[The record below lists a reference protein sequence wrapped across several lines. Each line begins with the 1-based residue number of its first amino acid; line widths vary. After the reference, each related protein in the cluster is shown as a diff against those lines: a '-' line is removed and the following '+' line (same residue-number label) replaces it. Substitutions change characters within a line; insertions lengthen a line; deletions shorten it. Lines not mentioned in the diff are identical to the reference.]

1 MPTRPWYSR
10 IPSPLIMLFI
20 IILVVAAMT
29 WLLPAGLY
37 ERVEVNERLR
47 VIPGSYGV
55 VEPTPLGWL
64 DVFKAFPEGYKRAT
78 PIIFICLASALM
90 FSLLE
95 VSKTI
100 ENVIGRVVYLM
111 GGGRKKDE
119 MLDVTARDS
128 GTPDSALPQFRAE
141 ILIVL
146 LTLVYGML
154 GVMVGYENNIAT
166 IPIAAIV
173 ILALGGDL
181 VLAAGV
187 SVGGMT
193 VAFGLSP
200 INFYTV
206 GNGHLIAD
214 LPLFSGAWLRIILC
228 VGGLALMAAYNV
240 RYYRRLR
247 KDPSLSIGAGLDTE
261 GMKLS
266 KPLAEYR
273 ISGRN
278 WLLLSIFLVGLGVV
292 LYGVFNWE
300 GFHINDTSAIFLMVT
315 VALALVSGLSGEA
328 ITQAGFRSIAQ
339 MAPATFIIGMATTV
353 SVIMEQGQI
362 QDTISNGLAEAL
374 GGLPTYASAIGMSIG
389 QSGLNLLIP
398 SGSGQAMATLP
409 VMIPLGN
416 ELGLSP
422 QISILAFQIG
432 DGVTNLFNPSLG
444 GLVAMLSLCRVPF
457 DRWLRFALP
466 LTGMLLVWAW
476 LGLLLAVAVGYS

>member
-1 MPTRPWYSR
+1 
-10 IPSPLIMLFI
+10 MLFL

-37 ERVEVNERLR
+37 ERIEVNGRLR
-47 VIPGSYGV
+47 VVPGSYGE
-55 VEPTPLGWL
+55 VESTPLSIFE
-64 DVFKAFPEGYKRAT
+64 VFKTFPDGYKRAT

-95 VSKTI
+95 RTRTI
-100 ENVIGRVVYLM
+100 ENAVGRIVHLM
-111 GGGRKKDE
+111 G
-119 MLDVTARDS
+119 
-128 GTPDSALPQFRAE
+128 QNRAE
-141 ILIVL
+141 LLLVL
-146 LTLVYGML
+146 LTFVYGML

-173 ILALGGDL
+173 VLALGGDL

-214 LPLFSGAWLRIILC
+214 LPLFSGAWLRTILC
-228 VGGLALMAAYNV
+228 AGGLALMAWYNV
-240 RYYRRLR
+240 RYYRKLQA
-247 KDPSLSIGAGLDTE
+247 DPANAIGGDLDTS

-266 KPLAEYR
+266 KPLEEYE
-273 ISGRN
+273 ITGRN
-278 WLLLSIFLVGLGVV
+278 WLLLAIFLCGLGAV
-292 LYGVFNWE
+292 LYGVFNVE

-315 VALALVSGLSGEA
+315 VVLALASGLSGKDVTE
-328 ITQAGFRSIAQ
+328 AGFRSIAQ

-362 QDTISNGLAEAL
+362 QDTISNGLANAL
-374 GGLPTYASAIGMSIG
+374 SGLPTYLSAIGMSIG

-422 QISILAFQIG
+422 QISILAFQVG
-432 DGVTNLFNPSLG
+432 DGITNLFNPSLG

-466 LTGMLLVWAW
+466 LTGMLLIWAW
-476 LGLLLAVAVGYS
+476 MGLLLAVAVGYQ

>member
-1 MPTRPWYSR
+1 MKWYSR
-10 IPSPLIMLFI
+10 IPSPLIMLFL

-37 ERVEVNERLR
+37 ERIEVNGRLR
-47 VIPGSYGV
+47 VVPGSYGE
-55 VEPTPLGWL
+55 VESTPLSIFE
-64 DVFKAFPEGYKRAT
+64 VFKTFPDGYKRAT

-95 VSKTI
+95 RTRTI
-100 ENVIGRVVYLM
+100 ENAVGRIVHLM
-111 GGGRKKDE
+111 G
-119 MLDVTARDS
+119 
-128 GTPDSALPQFRAE
+128 QNRAE
-141 ILIVL
+141 LLLVL
-146 LTLVYGML
+146 LTFVYGML

-173 ILALGGDL
+173 VLALGGDL

-214 LPLFSGAWLRIILC
+214 LPLFSGAWLRTILC
-228 VGGLALMAAYNV
+228 AGGLALMAWYNV
-240 RYYRRLR
+240 RYYRKLQA
-247 KDPSLSIGAGLDTE
+247 DPANAIGGDLDTS

-266 KPLAEYR
+266 KPLEEYE
-273 ISGRN
+273 ITGRN
-278 WLLLSIFLVGLGVV
+278 WLLLAIFLCGLGAV
-292 LYGVFNWE
+292 LYGVFNVE

-315 VALALVSGLSGEA
+315 VVLALASGLSGKDVTE
-328 ITQAGFRSIAQ
+328 AGFRSIAQ

-362 QDTISNGLAEAL
+362 QDTISNGLANAL
-374 GGLPTYASAIGMSIG
+374 SGLPTYLSAIGMSIG

-409 VMIPLGN
+409 VMIPLGT

-422 QISILAFQIG
+422 QISILAFQVG
-432 DGVTNLFNPSLG
+432 DGITNLFNPSLG

-466 LTGMLLVWAW
+466 LTGMLLIWAW
-476 LGLLLAVAVGYS
+476 LGLLLAVAVGYQ

>member
-1 MPTRPWYSR
+1 MKWYTR
-10 IPSPLIMLFI
+10 IPSPLIMLFL

-37 ERVEVNERLR
+37 ERIAVDGRMR
-47 VIPGSYGV
+47 VVPGSYGE
-55 VEPTPLGWL
+55 VEATPLGL
-64 DVFKAFPEGYKRAT
+64 FDIFKAFPEGYKRAT

-95 VSKTI
+95 RSKTI
-100 ENVIGRVVYLM
+100 ENVIGRVVFLM
-111 GGGRKKDE
+111 GGGNK
-119 MLDVTARDS
+119 TS
-128 GTPDSALPQFRAE
+128 TPDEVPTENGLSETAPMARGRAE
-141 ILIVL
+141 ILLVL
-146 LTLVYGML
+146 LTLVYGLL
-154 GVMVGYENNIAT
+154 GIMVGYENNIAT

-173 ILALGGDL
+173 VLALGGDL
-181 VLAAGV
+181 ILAAGV

-214 LPLFSGAWLRIILC
+214 LPLFSGAWLRTILC
-228 VGGLALMAAYNV
+228 TGGLALMAWYNV
-240 RYYRRLR
+240 RYYRRLLAN
-247 KDPSLSIGAGLDTE
+247 PESGIGRGLDTD
-261 GMKLS
+261 GMQLS
-266 KPLAEYR
+266 KPLAEYE
-273 ISGRN
+273 ISGKN
-278 WLLLSIFLVGLGVV
+278 WLLLGIFMAGLGAV
-292 LYGVFNWE
+292 LYGVFNIE

-315 VALALVSGLSGEA
+315 VALALASGLSGKEV
-328 ITQAGFRSIAQ
+328 TEAGFHSIAQ

-353 SVIMEQGQI
+353 SVLMEQGQI
-362 QDTISNGLAEAL
+362 QDTISNGLAQAL
-374 GGLPTYASAIGMSIG
+374 SGLPTYLSAIGMSIG